1 MAPQWLTADEQRAW
15 RTYLRAGTLLTAQLN
30 RQLQADSGLSLPE
43 YEVLVHLSEAP
54 GSTLRPFQLS
64 SGLGWE
70 QSRLSHQLSRMAR
83 RGFVIR
89 QDCPGDAR
97 GALVV
102 LTQAG
107 RDAIE
112 SAAPGHAAAVRRL
125 VFGPLDPAQT
135 AAFGSAFEA
144 IVAAADPAGT
154 AADPAGTAADPAG
167 P

>member
-83 RGFVIR
+83 RGFVVR

-112 SAAPGHAAAVRRL
+112 SAAPGPAAAVRRL

-135 AAFGSAFEA
+135 ATFGSAFET
-144 IVAAADPAGT
+144 IVT
-154 AADPAGTAADPAG
+154 AADPAGTPSEDASP
-167 P
+167 